1 LFFNFLKRGG
11 TAACLFLTKEVLF
24 KKQERIMGVRIKPVE
39 PTVIKDKAI
48 IKQVIAE
55 IRRRPSKA
63 ALARQKKH
71 NDIIMSMVRKCP
83 E

>member
-1 LFFNFLKRGG
+1 MKYGIG
-11 TAACLFLTKEVLF
+11 Q
-24 KKQERIMGVRIKPVE
+24 QELCMGVRIKPVE

-48 IKQVIAE
+48 IKQVIEE

-63 ALARQKKH
+63 TMAKH
-71 NDIIMSMVRKCP
+71 KRMRENIMSMVRKCP

>member
-1 LFFNFLKRGG
+1 
-11 TAACLFLTKEVLF
+11 
-24 KKQERIMGVRIKPVE
+24 MGVRIKPVE

-48 IKQVIAE
+48 IKQVIEE
-55 IRRRPSKA
+55 IRRKPSKA

-71 NDIIMSMVRKCP
+71 DEIIMSMVRKCP